1 MRSNLFTRCSRFLLA
16 LIATF
21 ALATPGLADTDPQPS
36 DQPADAVKVPADV
49 VKVKEAKPTPVAQPV
64 VASEVEFFEAM
75 NSGDLKV
82 KFIAKNDHEA
92 RLILTNQTSKPL
104 KVKLPEAFVGVPVL
118 AQFGGGGGGRGGRG
132 GGGLV
137 AAEAEAEA
145 EEDLV
150 VEVEVATKASAEDL
164 VVAVAEAAVV
174 VVVSSAFQPK
184 KSPRSMYLSSASSM
198 ASPILRRV
206 TTTRSALSRAL
217 LIAQAVV
224 ELLKAFGRGELQHN
238 AAQAATWN
246 LNNDMS
252 WQELGAKLTGTRRQ
266 FNRSPYFN
274 RFELQA
280 AVAYSKEAMRR
291 GAKAEKEEANS
302 PGYDVEK

>member
-118 AQFGGGGGGRGGRG
+118 AQFGGGGGGRGGGGFGGGGGGGGFGGGGGGGNQGVGGGFGGGGGRG
-132 GGGLV
+132 GGGGGGVFSIPAEKV
-137 AAEAEAEA
+137 AKINVPVLCLEHGKSDPSSSNNYEIRP
-145 EEDLV
+145 
-150 VEVEVATKASAEDL
+150 VESFVNR
-164 VVAVAEAAVV
+164 
-174 VVVSSAFQPK
+174 P
-184 KSPRSMYLSSASSM
+184 
-198 ASPILRRV
+198 
-206 TTTRSALSRAL
+206 
-217 LIAQAVV
+217 AVV

>member
-132 GGGLV
+132 GGGFGGGGGGCGGGGGGGNQGVGGGFGGGGGRGGGGGGGVFSIPAEKV
-137 AAEAEAEA
+137 AKINVPVLCLEHGKSDPSSSNNYEIRP
-145 EEDLV
+145 
-150 VEVEVATKASAEDL
+150 VESFVNR
-164 VVAVAEAAVV
+164 
-174 VVVSSAFQPK
+174 P
-184 KSPRSMYLSSASSM
+184 
-198 ASPILRRV
+198 
-206 TTTRSALSRAL
+206 
-217 LIAQAVV
+217 AVV